1 MVGEEL
7 LLLHHMPVVHLHA
20 EVDVHLL
27 QQGGEDLHVE
37 GSRWLERNLA
47 NSLGD
52 VQSRPEG

>member
-7 LLLHHMPVVHLHA
+7 LLLHLHA

-47 NSLGD
+47 NSLRD